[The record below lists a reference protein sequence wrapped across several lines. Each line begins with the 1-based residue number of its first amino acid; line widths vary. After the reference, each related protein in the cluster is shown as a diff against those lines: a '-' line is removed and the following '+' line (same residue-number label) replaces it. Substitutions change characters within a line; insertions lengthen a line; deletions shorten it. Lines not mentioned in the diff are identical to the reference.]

1 MACDFLL
8 MAMALLL
15 ESSPVRLQFQHQ
27 HRDQRNN
34 HSRRAAHNGRHFQGC
49 RKINSDEEDPRRCK
63 SSSGQL
69 GTHEPK

>member
-27 HRDQRNN
+27 HRDKRNN
-34 HSRRAAHNGRHFQGC
+34 HSRRAAHNGRTLPGLPQNKF
-49 RKINSDEEDPRRCK
+49 RRGG
-63 SSSGQL
+63 SPALQVVERSVG
-69 GTHEPK
+69 HP

>member
-34 HSRRAAHNGRHFQGC
+34 HSRRAAHNGRHFQSC
-49 RKINSDEEDPRRCK
+49 RKKKFRRGG
-63 SSSGQL
+63 SPALQVVEWSVG
-69 GTHEPK
+69 HP